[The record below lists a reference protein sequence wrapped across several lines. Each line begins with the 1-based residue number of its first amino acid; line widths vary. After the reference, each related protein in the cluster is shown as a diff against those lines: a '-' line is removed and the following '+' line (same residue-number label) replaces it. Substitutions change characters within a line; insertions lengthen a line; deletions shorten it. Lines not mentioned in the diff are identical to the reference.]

1 MARYG
6 TDLSR
11 SFKANVYD
19 YDVRRNYV
27 KPISDSK
34 GKQMIPTFSPDGRM
48 VAYVS
53 DNNIWIRKFDYDT
66 EVQVTKDGEMN
77 KILNG
82 ITDWVY
88 EEEFAVTNLMAWS
101 PNSEQLAFVRF
112 DESEVPEYS
121 MQMFGEGLY
130 PAIII
135 INIRRLVRRIRKLRC
150 ILMT

>member
-1 MARYG
+1 
-6 TDLSR
+6 
-11 SFKANVYD
+11 
-19 YDVRRNYV
+19 
-27 KPISDSK
+27 
-34 GKQMIPTFSPDGRM
+34 MIPTFSPDGRM

-112 DESEVPEYS
+112 DESEVP
-121 MQMFGEGLY
+121 G
-130 PAIII
+130 IIS
-135 INIRRLVRRIRKLRC
+135 RLL
-150 ILMT
+150 